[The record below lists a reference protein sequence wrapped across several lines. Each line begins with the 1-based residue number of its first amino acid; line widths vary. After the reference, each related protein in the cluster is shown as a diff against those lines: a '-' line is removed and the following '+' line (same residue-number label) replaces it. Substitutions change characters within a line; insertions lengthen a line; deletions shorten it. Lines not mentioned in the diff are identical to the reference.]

1 MRYDSDSGKIIITL
15 SELVAI
21 ARRGISRTLPAD
33 EEEPGVSTPSVRLRR
48 ALGCTESRV
57 CLRYGF
63 SAMGYEFELLGDADR
78 IDGETVTL
86 IASIQS
92 SPEKP
97 SSDEEREVRAAA
109 FILGYIYAMLDGRD
123 SIELE
128 IIYANEKSG
137 ESATRV
143 EKTDIQRLEKF
154 FNKCIE
160 RASVFARPEVERVT
174 LRMPTMRALKF
185 PFDEV
190 RDGQGEL
197 VRSVYR
203 NLARGTTLYA
213 CAPTGTGKTVSVIY
227 PTLRLLGEGRHDKTF
242 YLTPKTTTA
251 AAARDCI
258 ELFAKRGAVIR
269 AIMLS
274 SKERSCP
281 RGLVCRTRRN
291 LCPLAECNKLAE
303 ATLALY
309 DKEITVVSFTDVR
322 EVALEWGVCPYELA
336 LAYSEL
342 ADVVICDI
350 NYLFDPRVYIRRFF
364 TVGGRYSFLID
375 EAHNLAE
382 RAREMYSAE
391 ISTARMREFAESPLL
406 SPISDAAKLTPE
418 FEERLRA
425 VLFPYLKEEIR
436 LDKDGR
442 EIGATH
448 LCEVPGELFALFEEY
463 SEMLAGAL
471 RGAFGAKDEDADGRI
486 MLIRDVYYDIQKL
499 LTTLEHFDSSYKLF
513 LFLEDG
519 DIRMKL
525 FCADT
530 GGIIREILSRG
541 TGAVFFSATLSPLD
555 YYKSVLG
562 GDGTS
567 DVLEVR
573 SPFDPECLSVSIM
586 DKISTRYSE
595 RERTLPAISRVIAAT
610 MSARRGKYMVFAP
623 SFEYLEGI
631 ARDFRAKYPKIRT
644 LEQRRDM
651 SECEKAEFLAAFRG
665 ESDSYLV
672 GFCVMGGIYSEGI
685 DLVGDSLIG
694 AVVVGIG
701 MPSLSYEREA
711 MCEYYEEKY
720 EAGKQYAYIYPG
732 MNRVLQA
739 AGRVIRREDDRGVIV
754 LIDDRFDDPIYKKS
768 IPSLWRGMEY
778 VGDAVELN
786 ERLKEFW
793 RGVDDER
800 KSRDS
805 R

>member
-1 MRYDSDSGKIIITL
+1 MRYNGESGKIIITL
-15 SELVAI
+15 GELVAI

-33 EEEPGVSTPSVRLRR
+33 EDEPGISSPSLRLRH
-48 ALGCTESRV
+48 ALVGEGARV
-57 CLRYGF
+57 PMRYGF
-63 SAMGYEFELLGDADR
+63 SALGYEFELAGDADR
-78 IDGETVTL
+78 IVGDTVTV
-86 IASIQS
+86 IRSIMS
-92 SPEKP
+92 SAEKP
-97 SSDEEREVRAAA
+97 TAEEEREARASA
-109 FILGYIYAMLDGRD
+109 FILGYVYASLEGYKEI
-123 SIELE
+123 SLE
-128 IIYANEKSG
+128 IIYTNEKSG

-143 EKTDIQRLEKF
+143 EKIDIGRLEKF

-160 RASVFARPEVERVT
+160 RVCVFARPEVERVT
-174 LRMPTMRALKF
+174 RRLPTMRALKF
-185 PFDEV
+185 PFDVV

-227 PTLRLLGEGRHDKTF
+227 PALRLLGEGKHDKTF

-251 AAARDCI
+251 AVARDCL
-258 ELFAKRGAVIR
+258 ELFAKKGAVIR

-281 RGLVCRTRRN
+281 RSLVCRTRRS
-291 LCPLAECNKLAE
+291 LCPLAECNRLAE

-309 DKEITVVSFTDVR
+309 DKEITVVSLKEVR
-322 EVALEWGVCPYELA
+322 EVALGWGVCPYELA

-342 ADVVICDI
+342 CDVVICDI

-364 TVGGRYSFLID
+364 NTGGRYSFLID

-391 ISTARMREFAESPLL
+391 ISTAEIRAFAESELL
-406 SPISDAAKLTPE
+406 SPVSDAAKLTPE
-418 FEERLRA
+418 FEAELRSI
-425 VLFPYLKEEIR
+425 LYPYLKEEIR
-436 LDKDGR
+436 RDKDDR

-448 LCEVPGELFALFEEY
+448 LSEVPSELYPLFEKY
-463 SEMLAGAL
+463 SEMLGVSLKSAY
-471 RGAFGAKDEDADGRI
+471 GAKDEDADGRI
-486 MLIRDVYYDIQKL
+486 MLLRDTYYNIQKL
-499 LTTLEHFDSSYKLF
+499 LTTLERFDSSYKLF

-530 GGIIREILSRG
+530 GNIIREILSRG
-541 TGAVFFSATLSPLD
+541 TGAVFFSATLSPLG

-595 RERTLPAISRVIAAT
+595 RERTLPAVSRVIAAT

-631 ARDFRAKYPKIRT
+631 ARDFRMKYPKIKV

-651 SECEKAEFLAAFRG
+651 SAAEKAEFLAAFE
-665 ESDSYLV
+665 ESGDSYLV

-685 DLVGDSLIG
+685 DLAGDSLIG

-711 MCEYYEEKY
+711 MSEYYEEKY

-768 IPSLWRGMEY
+768 IPTLWRGMEY
-778 VGDAVELN
+778 VGDAKELN

-793 RGVDDER
+793 RGVDEEG
-800 KSRDS
+800 KA
-805 R
+805 